1 MIRIA
6 NDNHDTKAALSVA
19 EFCAIFG
26 IGRTALYEELKAGR
40 LKARKCGRRTLIP
53 RSEGERWLESLPS
66 AS

>member
-1 MIRIA
+1 MLRIT
-6 NDNHDTKAALSVA
+6 NFDNDTKAALSVA
-19 EFCAIFG
+19 EFCTIFG
-26 IGRTALYEELKAGR
+26 IGRTALYEELKTGR